1 MDEQKK
7 PRARV
12 KKVVQEG
19 KAVEKKGEGLGT
31 GPVNNTGNYEERR
44 QQEAARREQS
54 QQRPVSGMFGQT
66 SGSAQNP
73 SGQQKPGQSFFG
85 HQQRPG
91 QSFFGQQ
98 RPSQSSYGQ
107 TGERPQQTAYGQT
120 QQRPGQSSFGQN
132 QRPRPGSYTQKPS
145 GYGTQSNSSEQRR
158 SSSTV
163 QRSGSGTQR
172 SGGGGKLILILA
184 VLALIFGGGKLG
196 GLFGGDEQGESLLT
210 GNTGS
215 VISQSS
221 DTGSSAGNIGNLLSS
236 FLGSGSSSAY
246 DLPGSLSSLFGGSSG
261 NDLSSLIGGGNVSQ
275 SESNTSS
282 FFGGGNTTQSSG
294 GLLNHYFTS
303 SSGNGASDTEPDSSV
318 VQGARNKRTV
328 IRGNGKDT
336 VTLMV
341 YMCGTDLESQ
351 NGMGTADL
359 KEMTKASL
367 SDNINLIVY
376 TGGCR
381 RWRNN
386 VISSSVNQI
395 YQIKNGGLYCLE
407 DNMGSGSMTKAET
420 LTSFLQYG
428 AKHFSAD
435 RMCLIFWDHGG
446 GSVSGFGYDEKYGS
460 GTSMTLA
467 GINTALKNSGVVFD
481 FIGFDSCLMGT
492 VENGIMLSQYADYM
506 IASEETEPGVGWYYT
521 NWLNKLSKNTSMPTI
536 EIGKMIADDY
546 VAVCEQQCRG
556 QATTLSVVD
565 LAELEAT
572 VPRELTDFSRETSEM
587 IAGKQYSQVSKARSN
602 TKEFAQSTRIDQVD
616 LIHFARNMKTK
627 EGKELAAALEGAIK
641 YNRTGGGISNANGLS
656 IYFPYKRANKVSQ
669 AVATYEQIGMNDEYA
684 RCIQE
689 FASLEVSG
697 QVAAGTPVQS
707 YGSQSVGMPS
717 LMSSLLGNGSYSSSA
732 GSQDMMGS
740 LLNGL
745 FSGSGSGDVLGF
757 FSGRSL
763 TAESAAE
770 YILENHFD
778 PAQLVWVDGK
788 ISLAQS
794 QWDMIDSVLL
804 NVFVDDGNGF
814 IDLGTDNV
822 MNIVG
827 NDLPAEYDGTW
838 LSIDRQ
844 PIAYYYLN
852 TVEDGDDYAITGYT
866 PALLNGVPVNL
877 ILIFDSERPDGYIAG
892 ARQVYKGGETDTA
905 AKNLIAIGAGDKLQ
919 FLCDYYDYNGIYQD
933 SYKLG
938 DPITLGNDPE
948 IANIPVRGGSTKA
961 TVCFTDIYQQQYW
974 TPEIP

>member
-107 TGERPQQTAYGQT
+107 TGERPKQTAYGQT

-184 VLALIFGGGKLG
+184 VLALVFGGGKLG

-210 GNTGS
+210 GNTGP

-275 SESNTSS
+275 SQSS
-282 FFGGGNTTQSSG
+282 LSSPFGGGNTTQSTG

-303 SSGNGASDTEPDSSV
+303 SSGNGSGDTEPDSSV
-318 VQGARNKRTV
+318 VQGARAKRTV
-328 IRGNGKDT
+328 IRGGGKDT

-341 YMCGTDLESQ
+341 YMCGTDLDSQ

-367 SDNINLIVY
+367 SDNVNLIVY

-420 LTSFLQYG
+420 LISFLQYG

-521 NWLNKLSKNTSMPTI
+521 NWLNKLSKNT
-536 EIGKMIADDY
+536 A
-546 VAVCEQQCRG
+546 CRP
-556 QATTLSVVD
+556 LRSV
-565 LAELEAT
+565 
-572 VPRELTDFSRETSEM
+572 R
-587 IAGKQYSQVSKARSN
+587 
-602 TKEFAQSTRIDQVD
+602 
-616 LIHFARNMKTK
+616 
-627 EGKELAAALEGAIK
+627 
-641 YNRTGGGISNANGLS
+641 
-656 IYFPYKRANKVSQ
+656 
-669 AVATYEQIGMNDEYA
+669 
-684 RCIQE
+684 
-689 FASLEVSG
+689 
-697 QVAAGTPVQS
+697 
-707 YGSQSVGMPS
+707 
-717 LMSSLLGNGSYSSSA
+717 
-732 GSQDMMGS
+732 
-740 LLNGL
+740 
-745 FSGSGSGDVLGF
+745 
-757 FSGRSL
+757 
-763 TAESAAE
+763 
-770 YILENHFD
+770 
-778 PAQLVWVDGK
+778 
-788 ISLAQS
+788 
-794 QWDMIDSVLL
+794 
-804 NVFVDDGNGF
+804 
-814 IDLGTDNV
+814 
-822 MNIVG
+822 
-827 NDLPAEYDGTW
+827 
-838 LSIDRQ
+838 
-844 PIAYYYLN
+844 
-852 TVEDGDDYAITGYT
+852 
-866 PALLNGVPVNL
+866 
-877 ILIFDSERPDGYIAG
+877 
-892 ARQVYKGGETDTA
+892 
-905 AKNLIAIGAGDKLQ
+905 
-919 FLCDYYDYNGIYQD
+919 
-933 SYKLG
+933 
-938 DPITLGNDPE
+938 
-948 IANIPVRGGSTKA
+948 
-961 TVCFTDIYQQQYW
+961 
-974 TPEIP
+974 